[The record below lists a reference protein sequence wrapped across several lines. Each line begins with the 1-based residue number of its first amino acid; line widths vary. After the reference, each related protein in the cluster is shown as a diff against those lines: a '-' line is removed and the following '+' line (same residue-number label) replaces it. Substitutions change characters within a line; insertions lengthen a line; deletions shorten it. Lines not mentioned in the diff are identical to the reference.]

1 MRTRHRGSMLA
12 PGLACLLLAAANP
25 SLAQECSHHD
35 QSLEGLPITSIT
47 IENENIFDPEVP
59 EQNLWIH
66 RMLNLLHIP
75 TRKETIEG
83 MLLVNPE
90 DTYLEKVIQENERLL
105 RAQDYLHDAEIK
117 PEVVCGE
124 GVRLRVV
131 STDNWTLTGGL
142 SANSTGGE
150 TRTAFK
156 IEEANLLGRGIGV
169 KLERDT
175 DEDREQNILSF
186 RDSDWFGNRKRLEL
200 ALGDNSDGHLYNLDL
215 SRPFVQLDSTNAW
228 SITLS
233 SRVYETPVYDAGVIV
248 DKVGQDTALFQF
260 SYQWSE
266 GLIDAA
272 VTRWGLGW
280 EMSET
285 DYFATDDFPTSAV
298 SKSEVTRFPF
308 VTYTYLKE
316 NYLQLTNF
324 RFMGV
329 TEDLAIGDS
338 LSLRLGWKDEAFGTT
353 REGFVFGLN
362 YGVGISLGAQTFAFF
377 DLGLGYES
385 NSSVEGTGNFNLGG
399 RMYHYR
405 DPDHAY
411 LVSATFEAARVS
423 EPVDQYLLG
432 GDTGVKGYPVRYQ
445 NGDRKVTLS
454 FEKRDYFKW
463 YPLQLFKLG
472 TALFAETGSAWISGN
487 DPNFISDVGIG
498 LRVVSTRQSNSKV
511 LHADIAFPLSE
522 RDQVDSYQIYIK
534 ARAQF

>member
-1 MRTRHRGSMLA
+1 MTYRYRLLAGRRKPAASARIAVRTRHRGSMLA

-362 YGVGISLGAQTFAFF
+362 YGVGSSLGAQTFAFF

-511 LHADIAFPLSE
+511 LHAAI
-522 RDQVDSYQIYIK
+522 
-534 ARAQF
+534 